1 MNKTKDQRLNL
12 RAMIR
17 PLLWGTIVGIL
28 VTVLLL
34 LATALVMAV
43 VQLPAAAVVPTA
55 LATVSLGALAG
66 GFTAARISRERGL
79 LYGAVSGLLLFLII
93 AVAGMLAMPSTSGA
107 TTFVKLALTV
117 GLGAFGGILGVNVGR
132 R

>member
-1 MNKTKDQRLNL
+1 MNKTKDQRINL
-12 RAMIR
+12 SSMIR
-17 PLLWGTIVGIL
+17 PLLVGTAVGIL

-34 LATALVMAV
+34 LAAALLMASI
-43 VQLPAAAVVPTA
+43 QLPSAAVTPIA
-55 LATVSLGALAG
+55 LATVALGALAG

-79 LYGAVSGLLLFLII
+79 LYGAACGLLLFLII

-117 GLGAFGGILGVNVGR
+117 GLGALGGILGVNVGR